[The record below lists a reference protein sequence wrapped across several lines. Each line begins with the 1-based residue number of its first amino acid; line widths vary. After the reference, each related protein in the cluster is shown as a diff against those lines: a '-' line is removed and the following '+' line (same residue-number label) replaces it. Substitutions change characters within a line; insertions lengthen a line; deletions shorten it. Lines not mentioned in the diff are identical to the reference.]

1 MEYKEAVEESKRIH
15 GRVRYHWVAQT
26 LQDEICKL
34 KDRIMTLEELCQI
47 QRY

>member
-1 MEYKEAVEESKRIH
+1 MEFKEAVEESKRIH

-34 KDRIMTLEELCQI
+34 KAEIARKRELSEELE
-47 QRY
+47 